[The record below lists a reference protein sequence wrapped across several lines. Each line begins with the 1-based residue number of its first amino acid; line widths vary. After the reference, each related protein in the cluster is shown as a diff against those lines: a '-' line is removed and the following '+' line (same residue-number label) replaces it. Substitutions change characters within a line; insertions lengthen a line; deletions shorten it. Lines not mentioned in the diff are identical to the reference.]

1 MTHVPTRSRTSPSPP
16 QSSLALAVLL
26 LATGALS
33 LAGCGDSSSTI
44 NASGLRWPGP
54 EWAVSE
60 PAAEG
65 MAAATLEEARQYAFV
80 PERNTQGVVV
90 ARNGAIVAEWYADGR
105 DAASL
110 ATSWSAG
117 KSFAGTLIGIAID
130 RGDIA
135 GLDAPLGDFFPSWQG
150 DGRGAITLRDLL
162 EMRSGLRW
170 NELADDP
177 VFHAATDDQLAATLA
192 RSLDH
197 PPGTRWNY
205 SSADSMLI
213 SGIIERATGR
223 SAGAFAQ
230 EVLFGPIGMTAD
242 WWTDAEGHTL
252 TYCCVDT
259 TPRDFARFG
268 LLFARGGEWDGR
280 QIVSREWVDEASH
293 PLADVPFYALH
304 WWTNVSGL
312 MVNGAEVRLFTAR
325 GLHDQNVYVFPEL
338 DLVVVRNGLYQRVGD
353 GSTVRTGGNHLSTQQ
368 PASWDDLPFLTP
380 ILRSIDAAVDTSA
393 LAGAAAAAAAVQ
405 ADPAETLRAP

>member
-1 MTHVPTRSRTSPSPP
+1 MTDLSMRSRTSPSAPR
-16 QSSLALAVLL
+16 SSLALAVLL
-26 LATGALS
+26 LATSALP
-33 LAGCGDSSSTI
+33 LAGCGDSSSSSH
-44 NASGLRWPGP
+44 ASGLRWPGP

-65 MAAATLEEARQYAFV
+65 MTPAALEEARQYAFA

-90 ARNGAIVAEWYADGR
+90 VRNGAIVAEWYADGR

-135 GLDAPLGDFFPSWQG
+135 GLDVSLGDFFPSWQG
-150 DGRGAITLRDLL
+150 DGRGAVTLRDLL

-177 VFHAATDDQLAATLA
+177 VFHAATDDQLAAALS
-192 RSLDH
+192 RPLDH

-205 SSADSMLI
+205 ASADSMLI
-213 SGIIERATGR
+213 SGVIERATGR

-242 WWTDAEGHTL
+242 WWTDAAGHTL

-259 TPRDFARFG
+259 TTRDFARFG
-268 LLFARGGEWDGR
+268 LLFARAGEWDGR
-280 QIVSREWVDEASH
+280 RIVSREWVDEASR

-312 MVNGAEVRLFTAR
+312 EVNGAEVRLFTAR

-338 DLVVVRNGLYQRVGD
+338 DLVVVRNGLYTKVGD
-353 GSTVRTGGNHLSTQQ
+353 GSTVRTGGNYLSTQQ
-368 PASWDDLPFLTP
+368 PASWDDVPFLTP
-380 ILRSIDAAVDTSA
+380 ILRSIDAAADTSA

-405 ADPAETLRAP
+405 ADPAGALRAP